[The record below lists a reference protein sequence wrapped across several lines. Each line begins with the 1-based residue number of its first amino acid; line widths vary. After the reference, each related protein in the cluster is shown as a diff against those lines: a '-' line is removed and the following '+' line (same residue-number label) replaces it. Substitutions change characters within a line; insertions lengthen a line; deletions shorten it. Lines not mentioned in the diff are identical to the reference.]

1 MSPRCPRLDDS
12 LSSAIEYGSGTGHH
26 GGERWRNGPGIAAGK
41 IEREVTA
48 AAPEFAAVARGQT
61 SAAERSAKSPA
72 EAGLEGPD
80 EGNER
85 ELAMARCYSPTKAIS
100 T

>member
-48 AAPEFAAVARGQT
+48 AAPELCGGRTRTNLGGRTFR
-61 SAAERSAKSPA
+61 ESPA